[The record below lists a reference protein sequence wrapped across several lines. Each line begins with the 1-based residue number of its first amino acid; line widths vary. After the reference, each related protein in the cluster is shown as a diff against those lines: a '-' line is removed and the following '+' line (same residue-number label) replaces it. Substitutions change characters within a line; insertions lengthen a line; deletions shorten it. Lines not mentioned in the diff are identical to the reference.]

1 MTKLLAHL
9 RRSLI
14 VNKFKTVYEAKTIL
28 KDMKLIVL
36 YFSSIRDASIE
47 HEQLLRKLIEL
58 HKTARRNGVR
68 LEVIFV
74 PVDICEEDANRC
86 FQKQGD
92 WYALPYGT
100 DTVAEF
106 VYAFGVTST
115 PFIITIKRDGTT
127 VSSSASADI
136 NHYGTDAIVS
146 WL

>member
-9 RRSLI
+9 RRSSI
-14 VNKFKTVYEAKTIL
+14 VNKFKTVFEAKTIL

-47 HEQLLRKLIEL
+47 HESLLRNLIEL
-58 HKTARRNGVR
+58 HKTAQQNGVR

-74 PVDICEEDANRC
+74 PVDICEEDVNRC

-92 WYALPYGT
+92 WYALQYGT
-100 DTVAEF
+100 DTITEF
-106 VYAFGVTST
+106 VYAFGVTAT
-115 PFIITIKRDGTT
+115 PYIITIKRDGTT
-127 VSSSASADI
+127 VSSCASEDI
-136 NHYGTDAIVS
+136 NHYRSDAIVS